1 MNEHLMSSLCEVRH
15 AGWLGTLVVLLA
27 VSAGP
32 LGAQAAR
39 SPTVEEVERAAARY
53 LREQYPIQ
61 RIGFQ
66 DLSGYYSTPSPVPLE
81 RSPIQLAALLQIL
94 GGQLVEPPLCEE
106 KEKAGCVDIVFRI
119 DTPRLQGDSA
129 FVTASATSPAPR
141 FLLSWEFLF
150 RKRNG
155 IWWFEREIFSQHAT
169 VVPDRPPLH

>member
-1 MNEHLMSSLCEVRH
+1 MRPLLRH
-15 AGWLGTLVVLLA
+15 AVWLGTLVVLLT

-53 LREQYPIQ
+53 LREQYPVQ

-66 DLSGYYSTPSPVPLE
+66 DLSGYFSQPSPVSLE
-81 RSPIQLAALLQIL
+81 RSPTQLAALLQIL
-94 GGQLVEPPLCEE
+94 GGQLVAPPLCEE
-106 KEKAGCVDIVFRI
+106 QGKPGCVDIVFRI
-119 DTPRLQGDSA
+119 GTPRLQGDSA
-129 FVTASATSPAPR
+129 FVTASATSPVPR

-155 IWWFEREIFSQHAT
+155 IWWFEREMSSRHAT
-169 VVPDRPPLH
+169 VVPGRPPPM